1 MQAEREKDDGEG
13 NLVAP
18 LRRERLAVEACESS
32 GVLTRRS
39 SCFVVI
45 GHDFAIAV
53 EVQERHRA
61 GRRVLAQVN
70 ASPRHFDEVVDHC
83 RPRKRVVGPWVEEPL
98 IELVGIEEVH

>member
-39 SCFVVI
+39 SS
-45 GHDFAIAV
+45 AAV
-53 EVQERHRA
+53 R
-61 GRRVLAQVN
+61 
-70 ASPRHFDEVVDHC
+70 
-83 RPRKRVVGPWVEEPL
+83 
-98 IELVGIEEVH
+98 